1 MPGNEIETIKYI
13 LKYSNT
19 LILQHIGSI
28 KEIGAPSSIPKQYTL
43 ITSAKDIDKFVSSNN
58 SMKKADAYINGRGI
72 SIKQKGS
79 TFDFSRLQRSEIKGL
94 CEKLGFKNPQ
104 DILDRFDDAVIRY
117 HNGLSKKRDISWKD
131 IFIDEEEF
139 KRLLRYLMMEGSPNH
154 GMSPHPAEFILE
166 SGVDKNNLVNSKL
179 MIENN
184 DGLLNLYTFDEY
196 YDRYKNNIT
205 FGVRR
210 CWVGQRS
217 KSEHNRA
224 KSIMKKEPNKK
235 WVFFDISG
243 EPEDDKW
250 NEDIP
255 VSDRRTVFFITITKN
270 NG

>member
-13 LKYSNT
+13 LKYSDT

-43 ITSAKDIDKFVSSNN
+43 ITSYKDIDKLISSNN
-58 SMKKADAYINGRGI
+58 SMKKADVYINGRGT

-79 TFDFSRLQRSEIKGL
+79 TFDFSRLQRSEILKL
-94 CEKLGFKNPQ
+94 CKDLGFKNPQ
-104 DILDRFDDAVIRY
+104 DILDRFDNEVINY
-117 HNGLSKKRDISWKD
+117 HNGTSKRRDVSWRR
-131 IFIDEEEF
+131 IFVDEEEF

-154 GMSPHPAEFILE
+154 GLSPHPAEFILE
-166 SGVDKNNLVNSKL
+166 SDVNKNDLANSKL

-184 DGLLNLYTFDEY
+184 DGLLNLYTFEEY
-196 YDRYKNNIT
+196 YDKYKNDIM

-224 KSIMKKEPNKK
+224 KSIMKKEDNKK
-235 WVFFDISG
+235 WTFFDISG
-243 EPEDDKW
+243 KPEDDEW
-250 NEDIP
+250 NDDIP
-255 VSDRRTVFFITITKN
+255 ISDRRTVFFVTITKK
-270 NG
+270 